1 MIYPGKIRTRS
12 EFLLE
17 VMKEETILF
26 SLDNGE
32 TPKEN
37 ERAAYKNV
45 QVKLENKGK
54 IDLFQKCTNETGLLT
69 SAEHLDHSC
78 RCPLLMRRH
87 SRLTFPPPCLNKT
100 YRMRTAVVS
109 QYADQ
114 KTEPTTRTKT

>member
-1 MIYPGKIRTRS
+1 MYPGKIRTPS
-12 EFLLE
+12 EPLLE
-17 VMKEETILF
+17 VVKEETILF

-37 ERAAYKNV
+37 ESAAYKNV

-54 IDLFQKCTNETGLLT
+54 IELFQKCTNETGLLT
-69 SAEHLDHSC
+69 SADHIDPSC
-78 RCPLLMRRH
+78 RCPLLMRRQQDT
-87 SRLTFPPPCLNKT
+87 LPPPCLNKM
-100 YRMRTAVVS
+100 YHMLPAVVS

>member
-1 MIYPGKIRTRS
+1 MTTTKSEKQKSPKNLVIYPGKIRTPT
-12 EFLLE
+12 EPLLE

-69 SAEHLDHSC
+69 SADHLDHGC

-87 SRLTFPPPCLNKT
+87 SRHFSSA
-100 YRMRTAVVS
+100 MF
-109 QYADQ
+109 
-114 KTEPTTRTKT
+114 E